1 MPTSSFSQSWIAA
14 MKNVLADGRLTQ
26 SGEGGRAGT
35 ALAHPP
41 TTLIPQARPGV
52 GYICGLWDVGAAR
65 PVQQPEQTR

>member
-41 TTLIPQARPGV
+41 TTLIPQARPV
-52 GYICGLWDVGAAR
+52 STMKLIFYVCLR
-65 PVQQPEQTR
+65 YP